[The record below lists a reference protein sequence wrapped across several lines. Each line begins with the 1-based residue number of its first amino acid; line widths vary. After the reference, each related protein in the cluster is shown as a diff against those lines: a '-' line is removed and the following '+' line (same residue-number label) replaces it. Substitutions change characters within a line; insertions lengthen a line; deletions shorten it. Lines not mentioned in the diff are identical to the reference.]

1 MKGWDGYVRRDF
13 TTRSIMNVIKTII
26 SSNFPYIK
34 KYHLKEVG
42 KLNEKKKYFK
52 HSLEILCEELVYKQ
66 GTMIR
71 IVTVCCFIGDGEK
84 LADVGLDDDHC
95 ICIWNWKKEEKLATT
110 RYV

>member
-1 MKGWDGYVRRDF
+1 MEIEWKK
-13 TTRSIMNVIKTII
+13 TT
-26 SSNFPYIK
+26 
-34 KYHLKEVG
+34 
-42 KLNEKKKYFK
+42 LNFK

-71 IVTVCCFIGDGEK
+71 IVTVWCFIGDGEK

-110 RYV
+110 RYVWHLSVVYTFWHLNVVYS